1 MGQTAWDPTTE
12 EKKSACARM
21 EAEGREEQFRNLQR
35 RYKYGKV
42 DGKTHYTDASFRLAL
57 RHYPPL
63 DDPAAIALSEALT
76 SESDDGIELVEAHQ
90 QVVSEAASRDREQE
104 KRIASQVEE
113 LGKEVS
119 NPDFD
124 RDFEW
129 AYSNFEN
136 TSVEPKSA
144 PGAGA
149 WGMLMF
155 CRSNRAKFMDT
166 AVKYFRDK
174 KEKSSE
180 HEEVRSDDL
189 RERLSV
195 IDRLL
200 SETGMDVSLEII
212 NLVAS
217 DAGAVGTALR
227 GLGWE
232 VRRPDET

>member
-1 MGQTAWDPTTE
+1 M
-12 EKKSACARM
+12 
-21 EAEGREEQFRNLQR
+21 
-35 RYKYGKV
+35 
-42 DGKTHYTDASFRLAL
+42 
-57 RHYPPL
+57 
-63 DDPAAIALSEALT
+63 
-76 SESDDGIELVEAHQ
+76 EAHQ

-144 PGAGA
+144 PSAGA

-200 SETGMDVSLEII
+200 RETGMDVSLEII

-217 DAGAVGTALR
+217 DAGAVVTALR